1 MNVLVDGVVPRVVGL
16 PRRCSNGSTIAATVL
31 VRRSRHRLAEIE
43 HRLEVLAGMLI
54 AFLNLDEV
62 IRIIR
67 EEDEPK
73 DVLKAR
79 FALTDVQANY
89 ILDTRL
95 RSLRRLEEMQL
106 RTRARQRSTKER
118 DAHRRAARRA
128 RPRSGRAITAQI
140 RDVQQEIRARHA
152 ARPAPHHAS
161 RTCPTSTRAALNEAH
176 GRARA
181 DHGAWCPRRAGSA
194 P

>member
-1 MNVLVDGVVPRVVGL
+1 MMESLFRMSELESRFAMNMNVLVDGVTPRVL
-16 PRRCSNGSTIAATVL
+16 SLSEALRQWLDHRRNVL

-43 HRLEVLAGMLI
+43 RRLEVLAGMII

-67 EEDEPK
+67 EEEEPK

-79 FALTDVQANY
+79 FELTDNQADY

-106 RTRARQRSTKER
+106 RNEHAELTREKEELDVLVGDELRQWKS
-118 DAHRRAARRA
+118 
-128 RPRSGRAITAQI
+128 ITAQV
-140 RDVQQEIRARHA
+140 REIKR
-152 ARPAPHHAS
+152 
-161 RTCPTSTRAALNEAH
+161 NG
-176 GRARA
+176 GR
-181 DHGAWCPRRAGSA
+181 
-194 P
+194 